1 MKFTTSSKLF
11 LLSALY
17 FSQGIPNG
25 FFRHTVPVVFRDSG
39 LSLEQIALFYPALYA
54 PWMLKFIWSIFVE
67 RFHSEKQGKYR
78 SWIIPLQILTAGVMV
93 ALANWQFGASIS
105 TFVLGVALINIL
117 SSIQDVSTD
126 GYAVELLGY
135 KERGWGNAIQV
146 GTFWV
151 GYVLGGGLILM
162 LMNTLGWNALLVGM
176 SVVTILSTLPI
187 LIIRKPV
194 NQNISSTTINSSKT
208 FSGLRDFL
216 VQPKVIK
223 VLTLIAAFRML
234 EGFIRSLLPTMF
246 KDWGM
251 KFEEIGLILGVIAPV
266 SALLGALLAGLFI
279 NRLGRFQALMIFGAM
294 QIVSVLGYM
303 VLSVSTHSLNFFSV
317 LPVVIIDHTISG
329 MTTVALFS
337 LMMDWSR
344 KRHGGTDY
352 TAMDCIGVF
361 AMMLGA
367 STSYLIAS
375 KGGYSL
381 SFGLGVPLILLSLFI
396 VRSLYRQLQNDKYW
410 RDITAGNSLTREA
423 F

>member
-11 LLSALY
+11 LLSTLY

-25 FFRHTVPVVFRDSG
+25 FFRHTVPVVFRDNG
-39 LSLEQIALFYPALYA
+39 VSLEQIALFYPALYA

-93 ALANWQFGASIS
+93 ALANWQFGAAIS

-126 GYAVELLGY
+126 GYAVELLDC

-176 SVVTILSTLPI
+176 SVVTILSTLPV

-194 NQNISSTTINSSKT
+194 NQNNSSTKINSSKT

-303 VLSVSTHSLNFFSV
+303 VLSVSTHSLNFFSI

-361 AMMLGA
+361 AMMVGA

-375 KGGYSL
+375 QGGYSL

-396 VRSLYRQLQNDKYW
+396 VRSLYRQLENDKHW
-410 RDITAGNSLTREA
+410 RDIKEGNPLTREA